1 MSGARWGTPTAGFP
15 PCVIPDLIR
24 DPAAP
29 ARDLGPDFRQDDEG
43 GRFRAQTPVPADA
56 TPKNPHIPPSLP
68 PRSALPCHAMRMRRD
83 LEHVPER
90 QREELARAVAILQ
103 AGFEEATALSTS
115 GWKKSGRILRIVLF
129 GSYARGDWV
138 DDKVSGYQ
146 SDFDLLIVVNDK
158 RLTDVAEFW
167 HAAEDRLIADPGIA
181 RPVNFIVHS
190 LEEVNAELARG
201 QYFFTDIVK
210 EGVALFEASGAKAFK
225 TPTPMTADDAL
236 ELAEAAAKQWSD
248 NAVQSLEI
256 ARFAQGK
263 DWSNKSAFSLH
274 QAVEA
279 AYHGFLLVHTHYSPQ
294 THNIKFL
301 RSLAED
307 LEPELRAVW
316 PRDTREARRRF
327 ERLKRAYVEARY
339 SEHYAISDAD
349 LVWLGERAEA
359 LIAAVE
365 TACAAR
371 VAALKKDL

>member
-1 MSGARWGTPTAGFP
+1 
-15 PCVIPDLIR
+15 
-24 DPAAP
+24 
-29 ARDLGPDFRQDDEG
+29 
-43 GRFRAQTPVPADA
+43 
-56 TPKNPHIPPSLP
+56 
-68 PRSALPCHAMRMRRD
+68 MRMRRD
-83 LEHVPER
+83 LDHVPER
-90 QREELARAVAILQ
+90 QRAELARAVRILQ

-115 GWKKSGRILRIVLF
+115 AWKKSGRILRIVLF

-167 HAAEDRLIADPGIA
+167 HAAEDKLIADPEIA

-210 EGVALFEASGAKAFK
+210 DGVVLFEASGAKPFK
-225 TPTPMTADDAL
+225 TPAPMTADAAL
-236 ELAEAAAKQWSD
+236 ETAEAAYQQWS
-248 NAVQSLEI
+248 ASAAQSLEI
-256 ARFAQGK
+256 ARFAQQKG
-263 DWSNKSAFSLH
+263 WSNKSAFSLH

-279 AYHGFLLVHTHYSPQ
+279 AYHGFLLVRTHYSPQ

-307 LEPELRAVW
+307 LEPDLRVW

-327 ERLKRAYVEARY
+327 ELLKRAYVEARY

-349 LVWLGERAEA
+349 LIWLGERAEA

-371 VAALKKDL
+371 IEALKSEV

>member
-1 MSGARWGTPTAGFP
+1 
-15 PCVIPDLIR
+15 
-24 DPAAP
+24 
-29 ARDLGPDFRQDDEG
+29 
-43 GRFRAQTPVPADA
+43 
-56 TPKNPHIPPSLP
+56 
-68 PRSALPCHAMRMRRD
+68 MRMRRD

-103 AGFEEATALSTS
+103 AGFAEAISLSTS

-167 HAAEDRLIADPGIA
+167 HAAEDRLIADQSIA

-190 LEEVNAELARG
+190 LDEVNAELARG

-225 TPTPMTADDAL
+225 TPMPIDVGEALSSATAHTA
-236 ELAEAAAKQWSD
+236 QWVE
-248 NAVQSLEI
+248 NA
-256 ARFAQGK
+256 R
-263 DWSNKSAFSLH
+263 NAFSFFEFGVREGKLKDAAFMLH
-274 QAVEA
+274 QTVER
-279 AYHGFLLVHTHYSPQ
+279 AYTGFLLVRTHYSPA

-307 LEPELRAVW
+307 LEPDLRAVW

-349 LVWLGERAEA
+349 LIWLGERAAA

-365 TACAAR
+365 AACAAR

>member
-1 MSGARWGTPTAGFP
+1 
-15 PCVIPDLIR
+15 
-24 DPAAP
+24 
-29 ARDLGPDFRQDDEG
+29 
-43 GRFRAQTPVPADA
+43 
-56 TPKNPHIPPSLP
+56 
-68 PRSALPCHAMRMRRD
+68 MRRD

-90 QREELARAVAILQ
+90 QRAELARAVAILQ

-115 GWKKSGRILRIVLF
+115 AWKKSGRILHMVLF

-146 SDFDLLIVVNDK
+146 SDFDLLIVVNDT

-167 HAAEDRLIADPGIA
+167 HAAEDKLIADPEIA

-190 LEEVNAELARG
+190 LEEVNAELKRG

-210 EGVALFEASGAKAFK
+210 EGVVLFEASGAKPFK
-225 TPTPMTADDAL
+225 TPVQIDPREAL
-236 ELAEAAAKQWSD
+236 EAATEQTAQWVE
-248 NAVQSLEI
+248 NA
-256 ARFAQGK
+256 R
-263 DWSNKSAFSLH
+263 SAFAFFEFGVRNQKLKDAAFMLH
-274 QAVEA
+274 QAVER
-279 AYHGFLLVHTHYSPQ
+279 AYTGFLLVRTHYSPA

-307 LEPELRAVW
+307 LEPALRAAW

-327 ERLKRAYVEARY
+327 ELLKRAYVEARY
-339 SEHYAISDAD
+339 SEHFAITDAD
-349 LVWLGERAEA
+349 LVWLGERADA

-371 VAALKKDL
+371 IAALTAEV

>member
-1 MSGARWGTPTAGFP
+1 
-15 PCVIPDLIR
+15 
-24 DPAAP
+24 
-29 ARDLGPDFRQDDEG
+29 
-43 GRFRAQTPVPADA
+43 
-56 TPKNPHIPPSLP
+56 
-68 PRSALPCHAMRMRRD
+68 MRMRRD

-90 QREELARAVAILQ
+90 QREELARATAILQ
-103 AGFEEATALSTS
+103 AGFEEAISLSTS

-167 HAAEDRLIADPGIA
+167 HAAEDRLIADPEIA

-190 LEEVNAELARG
+190 LDEVNAELARG

-225 TPTPMTADDAL
+225 TPVPMTA
-236 ELAEAAAKQWSD
+236 EAALADAEKYTAFWMPHAKGALD
-248 NAVQSLEI
+248 GAGL
-256 ARFAQGK
+256 FADRK
-263 DWSNKSAFSLH
+263 NFRDAAFMLH
-274 QAVEA
+274 QTVER
-279 AYHGFLLVHTHYSPQ
+279 AYTSFLLVRTHYSPA

-327 ERLKRAYVEARY
+327 ELLKRAYVEARY

-349 LVWLGERAEA
+349 LIWLGERAEA

-365 TACAAR
+365 AACAAR

>member
-1 MSGARWGTPTAGFP
+1 M
-15 PCVIPDLIR
+15 
-24 DPAAP
+24 
-29 ARDLGPDFRQDDEG
+29 
-43 GRFRAQTPVPADA
+43 
-56 TPKNPHIPPSLP
+56 
-68 PRSALPCHAMRMRRD
+68 
-83 LEHVPER
+83 PER

-115 GWKKSGRILRIVLF
+115 AWKKSGRILRIVLF

-167 HAAEDRLIADPGIA
+167 HAAEDKLIADPTIA

-210 EGVALFEASGAKAFK
+210 DGVALFEASGAKAFK
-225 TPTPMTADDAL
+225 TPTPMTA
-236 ELAEAAAKQWSD
+236 EAALDLASKDAEHWPPRAREALAGAAFYRERD
-248 NAVQSLEI
+248 NGRDA
-256 ARFAQGK
+256 
-263 DWSNKSAFSLH
+263 AFLLH
-274 QAVEA
+274 QTVER
-279 AYHGFLLVHTHYSPQ
+279 AYTGFLLVRTHYSPA

-307 LEPELRAVW
+307 LEPELRAAW

-327 ERLKRAYVEARY
+327 ELLKRAYVEARY
-339 SEHYAISDAD
+339 SEHYAITDDD

-371 VAALKKDL
+371 IAALKAGV

>member
-1 MSGARWGTPTAGFP
+1 MTAFQIPAIAPSRMARS
-15 PCVIPDLIR
+15 
-24 DPAAP
+24 
-29 ARDLGPDFRQDDEG
+29 
-43 GRFRAQTPVPADA
+43 
-56 TPKNPHIPPSLP
+56 SLSWRP
-68 PRSALPCHAMRMRRD
+68 MRMRRD
-83 LEHVPER
+83 LDHVPER
-90 QREELARAVAILQ
+90 QRAELARAVAILQ

-115 GWKKSGRILRIVLF
+115 ACKKSGRILRIVLF

-167 HAAEDRLIADPGIA
+167 HAAEDRLIADPLVA

-210 EGVALFEASGAKAFK
+210 DGVVLFEASGAKPFK
-225 TPTPMTADDAL
+225 TPAPMTADAAL
-236 ELAEAAAKQWSD
+236 EEVEKYTAFWPPHARSALDLARVAHGKASARDAAF
-248 NAVQSLEI
+248 L
-256 ARFAQGK
+256 
-263 DWSNKSAFSLH
+263 LH
-274 QAVEA
+274 QAVER
-279 AYHGFLLVHTHYSPQ
+279 AYTGFLLVRTHYSPA

-307 LEPELRAVW
+307 LEPALRTAW

-327 ERLKRAYVEARY
+327 ELLKRAYVEARY

-349 LVWLGERAEA
+349 LIWLGERAEA

-371 VAALKKDL
+371 IAALKSEV

>member
-1 MSGARWGTPTAGFP
+1 
-15 PCVIPDLIR
+15 
-24 DPAAP
+24 
-29 ARDLGPDFRQDDEG
+29 
-43 GRFRAQTPVPADA
+43 
-56 TPKNPHIPPSLP
+56 
-68 PRSALPCHAMRMRRD
+68 MRRD
-83 LEHVPER
+83 LDHVPDR
-90 QREELARAVAILQ
+90 QRAELARAAAILQ

-115 GWKKSGRILRIVLF
+115 AWKKSGRILRIVLF

-167 HAAEDRLIADPGIA
+167 HAAEDKMIADPMIS

-190 LEEVNAELARG
+190 LDEVNTELARG

-210 EGVALFEASGAKAFK
+210 DGVALFEASGAKAFK
-225 TPTPMTADDAL
+225 TPVPKTAAAAL
-236 ELAEAAAKQWSD
+236 EAAEAAYQQWS
-248 NAVQSLEI
+248 ASAAQSLEI
-256 ARFAQGK
+256 ARFAQQK
-263 DWSNKSAFSLH
+263 RWSNKSAFSLH

-279 AYHGFLLVHTHYSPQ
+279 AYHGFLLVRTDYSPQ

-307 LEPELRAVW
+307 LASELRAAW

-327 ERLKRAYVEARY
+327 ELLKRAYVEARY
-339 SEHYAISDAD
+339 SEHYTITDDD
-349 LVWLGERAEA
+349 LIWLGERTEA

-371 VAALKKDL
+371 IAALKAGV